1 MPTKQLDP
9 EERMRL
15 MKFVCSFAWADLEVK
30 DSEREFIK
38 RLMKR
43 LDLSSAEKKQVE
55 QWLELPPAADELD
68 PNEVPRA
75 HRQLFVDTAR
85 AMIAAD
91 GVIDEQ
97 ERENLRLLE
106 MLLK

>member
-1 MPTKQLDP
+1 
-9 EERMRL
+9 
-15 MKFVCSFAWADLEVK
+15 MKFVCSFAWADLQVK

-43 LDLSSAEKKQVE
+43 FELSAAEKKQVE
-55 QWLELPPAADELD
+55 QWLELPPSAEELD
-68 PNEVPRA
+68 PNQVPRA

-91 GVIDEQ
+91 GVIDEE
-97 ERENLRLLE
+97 ERESLQLLE
-106 MLLK
+106 LLLK